1 MSLSRHSFNQSTRL
15 TVHHIAFYPDPR
27 LIRNVTKKKKKK
39 CKNFLLCIITRDQA
53 ISSYMHLVV
62 ETSIAHFLQLLVNVF
77 PCLL

>member
-39 CKNFLLCIITRDQA
+39 VQKFPTLYNHQRSSNFKLHASRR
-53 ISSYMHLVV
+53 
-62 ETSIAHFLQLLVNVF
+62 
-77 PCLL
+77 